1 MTERGMRYNLKSPA
15 KKIKAH
21 ILLPKGRAC
30 SRLLVNGVEAAF
42 TLSPVGES
50 VYVDAVVEPTAG
62 VADFELLWCI
72 EKSECHLDQRG

>member
-42 TLSPVGES
+42 ALSPVGE
-50 VYVDAVVEPTAG
+50 
-62 VADFELLWCI
+62 
-72 EKSECHLDQRG
+72 